1 MQHSFD
7 RTIFSWMGRS
17 LGRVCALIVLCA
29 AMPAWAS
36 RVVQD
41 ETGRNVTVPDR
52 VQKVVSLTPSI
63 TNTIYS
69 LGAASQ
75 LAAVKDYTLYPPEAA
90 KQKPSI
96 GDILHPS

>member
-1 MQHSFD
+1 MQRNANQSNFA
-7 RTIFSWMGRS
+7 RRAWAGI
-17 LGRVCALIVLCA
+17 VCALVVVCA
-29 AMPAWAS
+29 AIPAWAS

-75 LAAVKDYTLYPPEAA
+75 LVAVTDYTQYPPEAA
-90 KQKPSI
+90 KEKPSR
-96 GDILHPS
+96 GRL